1 MIVTLPWPHKDLSPN
16 ARKHWAALSVAKKK
30 ARETAHYATLEAA
43 GSCLGAIR
51 ASLAGEGRFALT
63 VTFYPPDKR
72 RRDDDN
78 MVAAF
83 KASRD
88 GIADALQVDDRR
100 FRPHY
105 FFEDAAKPGRVEVFI
120 PNSITPAEGEPPL
133 RDAANLPQKESD
145 PSACGNTEPGP
156 DHNRN
161 GAAI

>member
-1 MIVTLPWPHKDLSPN
+1 MLVTLPWPHKDLSPN

-43 GSCLGAIR
+43 GSRMGEFR
-51 ASLAGEGRFALT
+51 ASLAGEGRIALT

-105 FFEDAAKPGRVEVFI
+105 YFEDAAKPGRVEIAIGGEAGDKFL
-120 PNSITPAEGEPPL
+120 PDTAAEPL
-133 RDAANLPQKESD
+133 KGGSGQCANTKPD
-145 PSACGNTEPGP
+145 P
-156 DHNRN
+156 DHERIG
-161 GAAI
+161 GAS